1 MMFTE
6 VSLLSHRTLRYTL
19 CSKHSFAMTVWS
31 YVSVIVVG
39 PCSFVSLFY
48 KHQKL
53 YLDEIWQNDGS
64 ELTWKTVWVIYNTV
78 HLRSVKKE
86 SVWITYIPDEIRKG
100 TFRVPIFIFAILL
113 MLQKTRYSAEEE
125 LPPPPSPPQLK
136 EVSALDGVPR
146 PASTERILA
155 ETAAQHV
162 ILRDDLQQVGTALF
176 LQRSFK
182 LSVVYVRDCQ
192 PATCNFLWYCVAIVM
207 MVWEN
212 LPCYHRQCLAVPF
225 AVVNG
230 LA

>member
-1 MMFTE
+1 MRLCWKDQLINDVYGSIAVITRNPSLHTVRQTQLCHDSMIICECYCRRPMF
-6 VSLLSHRTLRYTL
+6 V
-19 CSKHSFAMTVWS
+19 CITV
-31 YVSVIVVG
+31 
-39 PCSFVSLFY
+39 FY

-64 ELTWKTVWVIYNTV
+64 ELTWKIVWVIYNTV
-78 HLRSVKKE
+78 HLRNVKKE

-100 TFRVPIFIFAILL
+100 SFRVPIFIFAILL

-176 LQRSFK
+176 LQRY
-182 LSVVYVRDCQ
+182 L
-192 PATCNFLWYCVAIVM
+192 N
-207 MVWEN
+207 
-212 LPCYHRQCLAVPF
+212 CL
-225 AVVNG
+225 
-230 LA
+230 